1 MSVITRR
8 GALALPLATGLPLGL
23 AAPAYAQQN
32 FPSRPIRMLVPW
44 GPGGTS
50 DIAMRAL
57 CEAAS
62 RRLGQPVIVENRA
75 GAGGVLGAQ
84 FLLSTPADGYVL
96 SQFPIS
102 VLRQPLLNSRA
113 LFDPLADFT
122 YVSLIT
128 GYLFGIVVRPNAPWR
143 TLGELIAAAKREPG
157 KLNYGTPGVGTSLH
171 LTMEQIAKAQG
182 IEWTHVPF
190 RGVAENMQSLLGGQI
205 DILAD
210 SSGWGPQVRDGSLRA
225 LAVWSETRAK
235 SFPDVPTLKESGIDI
250 VSVSPYGIGGPKNM
264 DPGVVRA
271 LDAAFRD
278 AVADPL
284 HIGVLD
290 RYDMAPMYKNSADY
304 TAYVRQ
310 TMEEERKLIQE
321 LGLRLS

>member
-1 MSVITRR
+1 MSTITRR
-8 GALALPLATGLPLGL
+8 AALALPVATSL
-23 AAPAYAQQN
+23 AAPAFAQQN

-44 GPGGTS
+44 APGGTS

-62 RRLGQPVIVENRA
+62 RRLGQPVVVENRA

-84 FLLSTPADGYVL
+84 FLLTTPADGYTL

-102 VLRQPLLNSRA
+102 VMRQPLLNSRA

-128 GYLFGIVVRPNAPWR
+128 GYLFGIVVRADAPWQ
-143 TLGELIAAAKREPG
+143 TLGDLMQAARREPG
-157 KLNYGTPGVGTSLH
+157 KLNYGSPGVGTSLH

-190 RGVAENMQSLLGGQI
+190 RGVAENMQALLGGQI
-205 DILAD
+205 HILAD
-210 SSGWGPQVRDGSLRA
+210 SSGWGPQVKDGQLRC
-225 LAVWSETRAK
+225 LAVWSDARAK
-235 SFPDVPTLKESGIDI
+235 SFPNVPTLRESGIDI
-250 VSVSPYGIGGPKNM
+250 VSVSPYGVGAPKGM
-264 DPGVVRA
+264 DPGIVRA
-271 LDAAFRD
+271 LDEAFKAA
-278 AVADPL
+278 VTDPV
-284 HIGVLD
+284 HMNVLD

-310 TMEEERKLIQE
+310 TMEEERRLIQE

>member
-1 MSVITRR
+1 MSTITRR
-8 GALALPLATGLPLGL
+8 GALALPLATAL

-44 GPGGTS
+44 APGGTS

-62 RRLGQPVIVENRA
+62 KRLGQPMIVENRA

-84 FLLSTPADGYVL
+84 FLLTTPADGYTL

-102 VLRQPLLNSRA
+102 VMRQPLLNSRA
-113 LFDPLADFT
+113 LFDPLTDFT

-128 GYLFGIVVRPNAPWR
+128 GYLFGIVVRADAPWQ
-143 TLGELIAAAKREPG
+143 TLGDLMEAARREPG
-157 KLNYGTPGVGTSLH
+157 RLNYGSPGVGTSLH
-171 LTMEQIAKAQG
+171 LTMEQIARAKG

-190 RGVAENMQSLLGGQI
+190 RGVAENMQALLGGQI
-205 DILAD
+205 HILAD
-210 SSGWGPQVRDGSLRA
+210 SSGWGPQVQDGRLRC
-225 LAVWSETRAK
+225 LAVWSEARAR
-235 SFPDVPTLKESGIDI
+235 SFPNVPTLRESGIDI
-250 VSVSPYGIGGPKNM
+250 VSVSPYGVGGPKGM
-264 DPGVVRA
+264 DAGILRA
-271 LDAAFRD
+271 LDEAFRE
-278 AVADPL
+278 AVSDPL
-284 HIGVLD
+284 HTGVLD
-290 RYDMAPMYKNSADY
+290 RYDMSPMYKNSADY

>member
-1 MSVITRR
+1 MPVITRR
-8 GALALPLATGLPLGL
+8 AALALPLASGL
-23 AAPAYAQQN
+23 AAPAYSQQN

-44 GPGGTS
+44 APGGTS

-62 RRLGQPVIVENRA
+62 KRLGQPVIVENRA

-84 FLLSTPADGYVL
+84 FLLTTPPDGYVL

-102 VLRQPLLNSRA
+102 VMRQPLLNSRP
-113 LFDPLADFT
+113 LFNPLTDFT

-128 GYLFGIVVRPNAPWR
+128 GYLFGIVVRADAPWR
-143 TLGELIAAAKREPG
+143 TLGELIEAARREPG
-157 KLNYGTPGVGTSLH
+157 KLNYGSPGVGTSLH

-190 RGVAENMQSLLGGQI
+190 RGVAENMQALLGGQI
-205 DILAD
+205 HILAD
-210 SSGWGPQVRDGSLRA
+210 SSGWGPQVQDGALRC

-235 SFPDVPTLKESGIDI
+235 SFPNVPTLRESGIDI

-264 DPGVVRA
+264 DAGIVRA
-271 LDAAFRD
+271 LEEVFRE
-278 AVADPL
+278 AVADPV
-284 HIGVLD
+284 HMGVLD

-310 TMEEERKLIQE
+310 TMEDERKLIQA

>member
-1 MSVITRR
+1 MSNITRR
-8 GALALPLATGLPLGL
+8 SALALPLAAGL
-23 AAPAYAQQN
+23 AAPAYSQQN

-44 GPGGTS
+44 APGGTS

-62 RRLGQPVIVENRA
+62 KRLGQPVIVENRA

-84 FLLSTPADGYVL
+84 FLLSTPADGYTL

-102 VLRQPLLNSRA
+102 VMRQPLLNSRP

-122 YVSLIT
+122 YISLIT
-128 GYLFGIVVRPNAPWR
+128 GYLFGIVVRADAPWQ
-143 TLGELIAAAKREPG
+143 TLAELLEAARREPG
-157 KLNYGTPGVGTSLH
+157 KLNYGSPGVGTSLH
-171 LTMEQIAKAQG
+171 LTMEQIAKSKS

-190 RGVAENMQSLLGGQI
+190 RGVAENMQALLGGQI
-205 DILAD
+205 HILAD
-210 SSGWGPQVRDGSLRA
+210 SSGWGPQVQDGRMRC
-225 LAVWSETRAK
+225 LAVWSEGRAK
-235 SFPDVPTLKESGIDI
+235 SFPNVPTLRESGIDI
-250 VSVSPYGIGGPKNM
+250 VSVSPYGIGGPKGM
-264 DPGVVRA
+264 DAGITRA
-271 LDAAFRD
+271 LDEAFKGAVTD
-278 AVADPL
+278 AL
-284 HIGVLD
+284 HISVLD